1 MPRGNYKIE
10 VIRYHESLPEGVPL
24 LFRGKNGIWG
34 YKVQNT
40 LGKIPL
46 SPSYETL
53 IKNFLITQINVE
65 SERVHMS
72 LDLTVEDLEGED
84 IKSAMIHTSERSL
97 DPKKD
102 Y

>member
-1 MPRGNYKIE
+1 
-10 VIRYHESLPEGVPL
+10 
-24 LFRGKNGIWG
+24 
-34 YKVQNT
+34 
-40 LGKIPL
+40 
-46 SPSYETL
+46 
-53 IKNFLITQINVE
+53 
-65 SERVHMS
+65 MS